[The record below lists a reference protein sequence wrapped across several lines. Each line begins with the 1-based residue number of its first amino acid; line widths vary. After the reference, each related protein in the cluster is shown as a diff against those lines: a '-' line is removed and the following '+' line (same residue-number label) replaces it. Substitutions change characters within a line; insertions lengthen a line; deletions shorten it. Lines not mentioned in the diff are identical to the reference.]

1 VITVWGECGGPNSLS
16 ATRDRSGRL
25 AEAYTY
31 RDLSLELPER
41 GVMVDADHDGQRLGE
56 LVFAELG
63 DDARLRAVCVLDDD
77 VLTDIERPVYFSPT
91 LQMRGS
97 GIDRTDTY
105 IARTA
110 ELLGV
115 SLTFATARSGAHP
128 LSWRRGDFRS
138 SYGRSHWPLS
148 WRSEAPLLARAVD
161 NRAGMLQTRS
171 APRIV
176 DRSRESALDNLVG
189 RRAGSV
195 HPSELEL
202 AEDPHWQH
210 RPLRQSGHRGR
221 VLSVR

>member
-31 RDLSLELPER
+31 RDLSLELPA
-41 GVMVDADHDGQRLGE
+41 GGAMVDADHDRRRLGE

-91 LQMRGS
+91 LQMRGR

-110 ELLGV
+110 ELLGL

-128 LSWRRGDFRS
+128 LSWRRGDLRS
-138 SYGRSHWPLS
+138 SFGRSHWPLS
-148 WRSEAPLLARAVD
+148 WRSEAPLLARALD
-161 NRAGMLQTRS
+161 SRHGMLHRS

-176 DRSRESALDNLVG
+176 DRRRESALDSLVG

-195 HPSELEL
+195 HPSEFEL
-202 AEDPHWQH
+202 AEDPYWMN
-210 RPLRQSGHRGR
+210 RPLRHSGHRGKVLR
-221 VLSVR
+221 VR